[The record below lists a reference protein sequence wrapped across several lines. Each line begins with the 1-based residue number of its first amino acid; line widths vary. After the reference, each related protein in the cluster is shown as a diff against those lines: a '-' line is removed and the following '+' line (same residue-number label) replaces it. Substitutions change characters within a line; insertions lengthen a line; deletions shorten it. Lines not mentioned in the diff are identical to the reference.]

1 MPSSFTGFP
10 KDLFTFLKQ
19 LAKHNNREWFHD
31 HKVRYKE
38 SIVEPMCE
46 FISAMGERFEKQ
58 GLRFIAD
65 ARPHGGSMFRIYR
78 DTRFSNDKR
87 PYKTHAA
94 CHFRHEAGKD
104 AHAPG
109 FYVHLEPGAVFFG
122 GGIWMPPNPILDQIR
137 HTIVE
142 NPTAWKRIIG
152 NATFKKR
159 FGEIQGDGLK
169 RVPAGYDKEHP
180 FAEDLKRKSFFVMQ
194 DGTEK
199 LAQSPQFIQQVDQ
212 AFKTA
217 GPLMKYL
224 LFSLGLP
231 FDRGDK

>member
-1 MPSSFTGFP
+1 MSNSFSGFP
-10 KDLFTFLKQ
+10 KELFTFLKQ
-19 LAKHNNREWFHD
+19 LAKNNNREWFND
-31 HKVRYKE
+31 NKSRYKTF
-38 SIVEPMCE
+38 IVEPMCE
-46 FISAMGERFEKQ
+46 FISAIGSRFEKQ
-58 GLRFIAD
+58 GLCFVAD
-65 ARPHGGSMFRIYR
+65 PRPHGGSMFRIYR

-122 GGIWMPPNPILDQIR
+122 GGIWMPPNPILENIR

-142 NPTAWKRIIG
+142 NPNGWKRIIT
-152 NATFKKR
+152 NTTFKKR
-159 FGEIQGDGLK
+159 FGQLEGEGLK
-169 RVPAGYDKEHP
+169 RVPRGYDKDHP

-194 DGTEK
+194 DGNQK
-199 LAQSPQFIQQVDQ
+199 LAQSPQFIKEVDM

-217 GPLMKYL
+217 GPLMRYL

-231 FDRGDK
+231 YDREN